1 MLICIQG
8 YTHKLPARGSC
19 LQGPLITLPTLIAAS
34 ACCQTIMGKEHLTDG
49 CNCGMQGCVEKRQ
62 GRTYGPAGGK
72 TMAVVIDDISM
83 PAINNWGD
91 QARPSPRS

>member
-1 MLICIQG
+1 MS
-8 YTHKLPARGSC
+8 R
-19 LQGPLITLPTLIAAS
+19 LPTTL
-34 ACCQTIMGKEHLTDG
+34 GKEQHTVG

-91 QARPSPRS
+91 QARPSPRSLQEQPTQFCMRITLYL